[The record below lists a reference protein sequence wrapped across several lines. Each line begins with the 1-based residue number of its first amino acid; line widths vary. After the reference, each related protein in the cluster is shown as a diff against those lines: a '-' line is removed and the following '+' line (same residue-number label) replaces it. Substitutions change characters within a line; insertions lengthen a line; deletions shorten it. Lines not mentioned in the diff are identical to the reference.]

1 MVSKRKLWKIQALSY
16 LKNKGI
22 FIYQYAGMGGMERAQ
37 ASHVAE
43 ANAMGRPRRPRHR
56 TEQAMAEL
64 VDSAVSSRIQGRVEN
79 VRVVLDY
86 AGGEISV
93 EDDGYGMGIAEL
105 ERTWAPGGAGEGA
118 GGQGTGPRGASMA
131 LGRRVRV
138 VTQGRGSGRRLAM
151 ECGERRRGGAG
162 PGRHGAVAVAGSPRR
177 GGHGTSVTISG
188 LRVPLYPAQAT
199 KFRERFGRR
208 YGSHIK
214 RNDIRITVNGR
225 LCAPTEPEVEE
236 GSKRMLKV
244 GLPAKNI
251 GVHGWVALLKRRA
264 SGGDYGIHLHSRG
277 MLISPY
283 AKFGFEAHP
292 GMARL
297 VGSVTLDN
305 VPLNASGTGFL
316 TDSDGYREAERAFM
330 ADPAVKSM
338 AVRSAGR
345 ARRNHEA
352 ETVLNPPDY
361 PKRRKLARLGE
372 AESRRLLDSMG
383 TEAIASDWG
392 LGVRLEDGGVGLYRV
407 EVRDGARE
415 IIVNKR
421 SDVFLAFRNPLHLLV
436 MIQAEVEAFPD
447 DPGLGSFVSMR
458 NGMWENRIGN
468 LVGTRPMTGRLRNKH
483 LLDQEL
489 HGLCDHILENHGARF
504 QFTALSTL
512 AEFMNNAHRKVAY
525 TIYAERRTGGALRD
539 VVSRHGKYSVLL
551 DPTHSQLSTA
561 FGMAGNTGMIVIREH
576 AHVQDSIVAPFEKA
590 WVDLFVETTK
600 KGLSHFRM
608 ELEMVETLVSL
619 DMVAKGRI
627 LAWARRRRIEGAV
640 RDYLEVQ
647 HSDS

>member
-1 MVSKRKLWKIQALSY
+1 
-16 LKNKGI
+16 
-22 FIYQYAGMGGMERAQ
+22 MERAQ
-37 ASHVAE
+37 ADHVSNMIAV
-43 ANAMGRPRRPRHR
+43 GRPRRPRHR
-56 TEQAMAEL
+56 TEQAMADL

-93 EDDGYGMGIAEL
+93 EDDGSGMGIADL
-105 ERTWAPGGAGEGA
+105 ERTWAPGGAVGGA
-118 GGQGTGPRGASMA
+118 GGPWTGARGASMA

-138 VTQGRGSGRRLAM
+138 VTQSKDSGQRLVM
-151 ECGERRRGGAG
+151 ECGERRRRGAG
-162 PGRHGAVAVAGSPRR
+162 HGRHGAVAIADSPSR
-177 GGHGTSVTISG
+177 GRHGTSVIISD

-214 RNDIRITVNGR
+214 KNSIRISVNGR

-236 GSKRMLKV
+236 GTKRMLKV
-244 GLPAKNI
+244 DLPAKNI
-251 GVHGWVALLKRRA
+251 GIHGWVALLKRRA

-283 AKFGFEAHP
+283 AKFGFRAHP
-292 GMARL
+292 SMARSI
-297 VGSVTLDN
+297 GSVTLDN

-316 TDSDGYREAERAFM
+316 TDSDEYREAERAFM
-330 ADPAVKSM
+330 DDPAVKSM
-338 AVRSAGR
+338 ASRSAGR
-345 ARRNHEA
+345 VRRNYEV

-361 PKRRKLARLGE
+361 PKRRKLAKLGE
-372 AESRRLLDSMG
+372 AESQRLLDSMG
-383 TEAIASDWG
+383 TKPIASDWG
-392 LGVRLEDGGVGLYRV
+392 LNVRLEDGKAGLYRV
-407 EVRDGARE
+407 EVHDGARE
-415 IIVNKR
+415 IIVNKK
-421 SDVFLAFRNPLHLLV
+421 SDVFRAFRNPLHLLV

-447 DPGLGSFVSMR
+447 DPGLDGAVSMR

-468 LVGTRPMTGRLRNKH
+468 LVGTRPGTGRLRNKH
-483 LLDQEL
+483 LLGQEL
-489 HGLCDHILENHGARF
+489 YGLCDHILENHMARF

-525 TIYAERRTGGALRD
+525 TVYVEKQAGRPMQD
-539 VVSRHGKYSVLL
+539 VVSQYGKYSVLL
-551 DPTHSQLSTA
+551 NPTHSQLSTA
-561 FGMAGNTGMIVIREH
+561 FGMAGNTNMIVIREH
-576 AHVQDSIVAPFEKA
+576 AHIQDSIVAPFEKA

-600 KGLSHFRM
+600 KGMSHFRI

-619 DMVAKGRI
+619 DMVAKDRI

-640 RDYLEVQ
+640 REYLEVQ